1 MLSNTEKAMKKVTGK
16 ELRQSTEN
24 TINGLLTQLEIA
36 EPSKKTRKVVEK
48 VSRRLSKEL
57 KHEIKKQ
64 LKKNEKATSKK
75 TKEGAKAKMEA
86 A

>member
-1 MLSNTEKAMKKVTGK
+1 MKTLSGK
-16 ELRQSTEN
+16 ELRQNTEN
-24 TINGLLTQLEIA
+24 TINGILAQLEIEA
-36 EPSKKTRKVVEK
+36 PSKRTRKVVEK

-64 LKKNEKATSKK
+64 LKKNQKATKK
-75 TKEGAKAKMEA
+75 LKAVKVVEEQTA

>member
-1 MLSNTEKAMKKVTGK
+1 MKKVSGK
-16 ELRQSTEN
+16 ELRQDTEK
-24 TINGLLTQLEIA
+24 TINNLLSQFEIKA
-36 EPSKKTRKVVEK
+36 PSKRTRKVVEK

-64 LKKNEKATSKK
+64 LKKNQKATKR
-75 TKEGAKAKMEA
+75 TKVVSVSSDKVSA

>member
-1 MLSNTEKAMKKVTGK
+1 MKKVSGK
-16 ELRQSTEN
+16 ELREDTEK
-24 TINGLLTQLEIA
+24 TINNLLTHFDIEA
-36 EPSKKTRKVVEK
+36 PSKRTRKVVEK

-64 LKKNEKATSKK
+64 LKKNQRATKK
-75 TKEGAKAKMEA
+75 TKVVAVNSEKVSA

>member
-1 MLSNTEKAMKKVTGK
+1 MKNITSK
-16 ELRQSTEN
+16 ELRQNTEN

-36 EPSKKTRKVVEK
+36 APSKRTRKIVEK
-48 VSRRLSKEL
+48 VSRRLSKGL

-64 LKKNEKATSKK
+64 LKKNQKATSKK
-75 TKEGAKAKMEA
+75 KESKSVESKASA

>member
-1 MLSNTEKAMKKVTGK
+1 MKKLSGK
-16 ELRQSTEN
+16 ELRQNTAN
-24 TINGLLTQLEIA
+24 TINGLLNDLEIEA
-36 EPSKKTRKVVEK
+36 PSKRTRKIVEK

-64 LKKNEKATSKK
+64 LKKNQKATKK
-75 TKEGAKAKMEA
+75 LKTVAKVADEQSA